1 MVFKKLTDLT
11 SRATNTLIH
20 GNETAGKIHQ
30 LESMGFDAQRAKHA
44 LNATGGNVERAA
56 ELLLLGGG
64 NDNDVVMHDATTA
77 HRAAASNNQQSTQ
90 YTAAAEG
97 THVRAHNND
106 QMKRAIQESLD
117 VNQFEQT
124 KQVKDA
130 EMISF
135 RDMEKKKAMNK
146 KKEKT
151 EVIDLISDD
160 EGEDKKPSSKKKK
173 ENKVH
178 AATTQKKQPK
188 SAAAINAGKAAT
200 SRFNNNNTTTKTPFN
215 TNVNNQKTKT
225 TLDHTHPNLKIP
237 TKMSN
242 KSKEEQIMRC
252 ANRVKSHVMAV
263 DTLLRVL
270 TSVKTHPDN
279 PKFRVIDRTNVNYVK
294 YVRDAPGAE
303 DLLHAMNYHSMLPGA
318 NKLRL
323 ERHRVDDILLYLGI
337 SSLEQMKLTNEYIEN
352 KKQLA
357 FHKEMARIG
366 KMNGSIMSSMSEYET
381 NVRLEYM
388 SKCPTEPPIGRGA
401 IMSIYLGNENEKIQ
415 GGYVTR
421 RFDGDDILNDVLNWL
436 GGCYGNEILD
446 KMGRNGGNNAKREW
460 CFCDLN
466 RYPMLPLDI
475 EKHGRKTLQ
484 FLGLFP
490 SGKLGVR
497 LSSDAW
503 RDRKEDALEFDIHG
517 SARGL
522 GAASRSMLH

>member
-1 MVFKKLTDLT
+1 
-11 SRATNTLIH
+11 
-20 GNETAGKIHQ
+20 
-30 LESMGFDAQRAKHA
+30 
-44 LNATGGNVERAA
+44 
-56 ELLLLGGG
+56 
-64 NDNDVVMHDATTA
+64 
-77 HRAAASNNQQSTQ
+77 
-90 YTAAAEG
+90 
-97 THVRAHNND
+97 
-106 QMKRAIQESLD
+106 
-117 VNQFEQT
+117 
-124 KQVKDA
+124 
-130 EMISF
+130 MIS
-135 RDMEKKKAMNK
+135 D
-146 KKEKT
+146 T
-151 EVIDLISDD
+151 D
-160 EGEDKKPSSKKKK
+160 EESGDTKPSSKKKK
-173 ENKVH
+173 ENKVPRP

-303 DLLHAMNYHSMLPGA
+303 DLLHAMNYHSMLPSA
-318 NKLRL
+318 NELRL

-381 NVRLEYM
+381 NVRLEHM

-460 CFCDLN
+460 CLCDLN

-497 LSSDAW
+497 LSSDDW
-503 RDRKEDALEFDIHG
+503 RDREEDALEFDIHG

>member
-20 GNETAGKIHQ
+20 GTETAEKIHQ

-44 LNATGGNVERAA
+44 LNATNGNVERAA

-64 NDNDVVMHDATTA
+64 NVDVVMYDATTSQA
-77 HRAAASNNQQSTQ
+77 TASN
-90 YTAAAEG
+90 TATEG
-97 THVRAHNND
+97 RNVRAHNED
-106 QMKRAIQESLD
+106 QMKRAIQESLETS
-117 VNQFEQT
+117 QFEQT

-130 EMISF
+130 EMESF
-135 RDMEKKKAMNK
+135 VDMEKKKAMNK
-146 KKEKT
+146 KKEREKT

-160 EGEDKKPSSKKKK
+160 DEVEDKKPSSKKKK

-178 AATTQKKQPK
+178 RPAAAATTQKKQPK

-200 SRFNNNNTTTKTPFN
+200 SRFNNNNINTTTKTP
-215 TNVNNQKTKT
+215 KTKT
-225 TLDHTHPNLKIP
+225 TSLDHTHPNLKIP

-270 TSVKTHPDN
+270 TSVKAHPDN
-279 PKFRVIDRTNVNYVK
+279 PKFRCIDRTNVNYVK

-303 DLLHAMNYHSMLPGA
+303 DLLHTMNYHSMLPGA
-318 NKLRL
+318 NELRL

-357 FHKEMARIG
+357 FHKEMTRIG

-388 SKCPTEPPIGRGA
+388 SKSPTEPPIGRGA

-460 CFCDLN
+460 CLCDLN

-475 EKHGRKTLQ
+475 EKHGKKTLQ

-497 LSSDAW
+497 LSSVAW
-503 RDRKEDALEFDIHG
+503 RDREEDALEFDIHG

>member
-11 SRATNTLIH
+11 SRATNTLLH
-20 GNETAGKIHQ
+20 GTETAGKIYQ
-30 LESMGFDAQRAKHA
+30 LESMGFNTQRAKHA
-44 LNATGGNVERAA
+44 LDATGGNVERAT

-64 NDNDVVMHDATTA
+64 NDNDVVMHDAATTSQ
-77 HRAAASNNQQSTQ
+77 AAVSNQQSTQ

-97 THVRAHNND
+97 THVRAHNDD
-106 QMKRAIQESLD
+106 QMKRAIQDSLA

-124 KQVKDA
+124 KQVKEA
-130 EMISF
+130 EMQSF
-135 RDMEKKKAMNK
+135 RDMEKKKFNK
-146 KKEKT
+146 KKEKKKT

-160 EGEDKKPSSKKKK
+160 EVEDKKPSSKKNKK
-173 ENKVH
+173 ENKVPRPAV
-178 AATTQKKQPK
+178 AATQKKQPK

-200 SRFNNNNTTTKTPFN
+200 SRFNNTPFN
-215 TNVNNQKTKT
+215 TNINNQKRKPTS
-225 TLDHTHPNLKIP
+225 LDHTHPNLKIP

-270 TSVKTHPDN
+270 TSVKTQPDN
-279 PKFRVIDRTNVNYVK
+279 PKFRVIDRTNANYVK

-303 DLLHAMNYHSMLPGA
+303 DLLQAMNYHSMLPGA
-318 NKLRL
+318 NELRL

-357 FHKEMARIG
+357 FHKEMTRIG
-366 KMNGSIMSSMSEYET
+366 KMNGSIMSSMLEYET
-381 NVRLEYM
+381 NIRLEYM
-388 SKCPTEPPIGRGA
+388 SKYPKEPPIGRGA
-401 IMSIYLGNENEKIQ
+401 IMSIYLGNENEKIH

-460 CFCDLN
+460 CLCDLN

-475 EKHGRKTLQ
+475 EKHGKKTLQ

-503 RDRKEDALEFDIHG
+503 RDREEDALEFDIHG